1 MSDAIDSIE
10 QELAK
15 RFVNGDQD
23 AFEKLVAIHKNAL
36 YGFLRR
42 YLQAHDLVEDA
53 FQDTFLQFY
62 LSRENFDPT
71 REVRPWLFTIAA
83 NKARDILRKR
93 KRSKAISL
101 NGIAEGS
108 EMTFDDTLNS
118 IISSDITPQSIAISE
133 EKKVLVRKIIEEM
146 PDNFREIII
155 LAYFKQFS
163 YKQMAD
169 ILSIPMGTVKSRLHS
184 AVGYFMKKWKKI
196 CSDEGSDE

>member
-1 MSDAIDSIE
+1 MSDTEDNIE
-10 QELAK
+10 QELAQ
-15 RFVNGDQD
+15 RFVNGDQE
-23 AFEKLVAIHKNAL
+23 AFEKLLAMHKNAL

-42 YLQAHDLVEDA
+42 YLPTQDLVEDA

-71 REVRPWLFTIAA
+71 RTVRPWLFTIAA

-93 KRSKAISL
+93 KRSKAVSL
-101 NGIAEGS
+101 NSIAEGS

-118 IISSDITPQSIAISE
+118 IISSNNTPQKIAINE

-146 PDNFREIII
+146 PDNFKEIII

-184 AVGYFMKKWKKI
+184 AVGYFVKKWKNI